1 MPGRALIH
9 EAALRG
15 GHYDTEPHRR
25 RRDVLR
31 DTLACFDAEGDRLA
45 ALAADNLAR
54 WAAASEAAP
63 PRPAAIARGDWG
75 AVTER
80 LTRSYGRTFAVL
92 NMANAYLPGGRYVEG
107 TAAQEENMFRRT
119 DCHFSIA
126 AEHLHHGRY
135 KPEMSRLLNGEDGRF
150 LLDRERPRTCIRG
163 PEERGPGER
172 GDGRGEIRGYARLP
186 DDRIFSFYEL
196 RAAARNCNREGI
208 DLDDTRRRVRALLDT
223 LVDAGQRHAVLGAWG
238 CGAFANPPREVA
250 RSFRDELAARSDA
263 FDCVVFAIHDPGYG
277 PDNARVFEEVFGA

>member
-1 MPGRALIH
+1 MPGRAPIDEH
-9 EAALRG
+9 ALRG
-15 GHYDTEPHRR
+15 GRYDTPQHRW

-31 DTLACFDAEGDRLA
+31 DTLARFEAGGDRLRACA
-45 ALAADNLAR
+45 AANLAR
-54 WAAASEAAP
+54 WAADSAAQ
-63 PRPAAIARGDWG
+63 PRPVAVVRGDWG

-126 AEHLHHGRY
+126 AEHLHQGRY
-135 KPEMSRLLNGEDGRF
+135 TPAMSRLLNGEDGRV

-163 PEERGPGER
+163 PEEPGAA
-172 GDGRGEIRGYARLP
+172 RGYARLP
-186 DDRIFSFYEL
+186 DDRLFPFYEL

-208 DLDDTRRRVRALLDT
+208 DPDDARRRVRALLDT

-238 CGAFANPPREVA
+238 CGAFANPPMEVA
-250 RSFRDELAARSDA
+250 RSFRAELAARSDA
-263 FDCVVFAIHDPGYG
+263 FDCVVFAIYHPGYG
-277 PDNARVFEEVFGA
+277 PDNARVFEDVFGA